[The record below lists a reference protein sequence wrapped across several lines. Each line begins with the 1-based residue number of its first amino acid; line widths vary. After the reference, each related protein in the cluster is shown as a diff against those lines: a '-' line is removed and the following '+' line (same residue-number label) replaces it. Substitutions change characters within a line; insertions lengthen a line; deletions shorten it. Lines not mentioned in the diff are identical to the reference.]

1 MSSLVDTSRHSTHLQ
16 PACPHP
22 NGANGLKLLIA
33 SDLPARAP
41 GGRDLRPGSLPARNA
56 TAPAF
61 AAPGGR
67 ESPPGQ
73 TDDKLVP
80 ALDRLIRIRAVQE
93 LASSHALDFIV
104 DLRQVFVGVADPP
117 LSVDELLELAQRIDR
132 LALVAFDVYC
142 RCREQI
148 SSIRINEIRNRSLNR
163 IERLNEWRER
173 RDRGDDRCH
182 DQEPTVT

>member
-1 MSSLVDTSRHSTHLQ
+1 MLEERLSQNRSAIISGWEECVLQ
-16 PACPHP
+16 SYPEETA
-22 NGANGLKLLIA
+22 KLLRTQQDQFANPVGAALREGLEAIV
-33 SDLPARAP
+33 DGLLAR
-41 GGRDLRPGSLPARNA
+41 
-56 TAPAF
+56 
-61 AAPGGR
+61 
-67 ESPPGQ
+67 Q
-73 TDDKLVP
+73 TDDQLVP
-80 ALDRLIRIRAVQE
+80 ALDRIIRIRAVQE
-93 LASSHALDFIV
+93 LAPSQALAFIV
-104 DLRQVFVGVADPP
+104 DLRQVIVGVADPP